1 MAIRDDEGAMAP
13 AKPRQ
18 AVVFIHGMGEQRPME
33 TLRRFVKALLP
44 GGAYYSKPDEISDSY
59 ELRRLKLRRRPADD
73 PEAKD
78 WPDTDFYEY
87 YWAHYMY
94 GTLISHIVSWGW
106 LVMNRGWTVCRTR
119 PQQLPPRLPS
129 LVYTAWTITIVA
141 VVLLVA
147 ILAYPLYCHQRGSCP
162 SLAIMDVG
170 WAAIVIAVLNV
181 LLKYV
186 VRPVAL
192 GAILDVVG
200 DAARYLDVNPT
211 NVARRYDILR
221 GGIAMLRKLHE
232 DCDQEGDVVMYRYG
246 RIVLVG
252 HSLGSVIAYDILGHY
267 FHEVNAKMPV
277 NEDDFTE
284 VENFSGSN
292 DAPTFAGADPY
303 DKSEIFRT
311 NQRLAWRRFMQ
322 HAPSGVRLPSRT
334 RKHGRWIVTDL
345 VTMGSPLAYAPIL
358 LAEGIDEFEA
368 KKHMRELPTCPP
380 DRSHSVKPGRFTIN
394 VSFETARIYDALI
407 LQHHAFF
414 AVTRWTNIFFTRDI
428 IGGRLDRVFGTGIN
442 DVELSGSSFL
452 RAHSSY
458 WSLHEIG
465 GARCVDA
472 VRSIL
477 TEAVGRDDPVS

>member
-1 MAIRDDEGAMAP
+1 MVIRDDEAAMAP

-18 AVVFIHGMGEQRPME
+18 AVVFIHGIGEQRPME
-33 TLRRFVKALLP
+33 TLRRFVQALLP

-59 ELRRLKLRRRPADD
+59 ELRRLKLRRWPADL
-73 PEAKD
+73 EAKE

-87 YWAHYMY
+87 YWAHHMH
-94 GTLISHIVSWGW
+94 GTLISHIVLWGW
-106 LVMNRGWTVCRTR
+106 LVMKRGWTGRRERTH
-119 PQQLPPRLPS
+119 QLPPRLPR
-129 LVYTAWTITIVA
+129 LVYTVWAITIVA

-147 ILAYPLYCHQRGSCP
+147 ILAYPLYCQQRGSCP
-162 SLAIMDVG
+162 ALEIMDAG
-170 WAAIVIAVLNV
+170 WAAMVIAVLGV
-181 LLKYV
+181 ILRHV

-200 DAARYLDVNPT
+200 DAARYLDVNPK

-221 GGIAMLRKLHE
+221 GGVGMLRKLHE
-232 DCDQEGDVVMYRYG
+232 DCDQEGDLVMFRYG
-246 RIVLVG
+246 RIVLVS
-252 HSLGSVIAYDILGHY
+252 HSLGSVIAYDILTHY
-267 FHEVNAKMPV
+267 FHEVNARMPV
-277 NEDDFTE
+277 AEDDFTQ

-292 DAPTFAGADPY
+292 GAPKFAGADPY
-303 DKSEIFRT
+303 ADSETFRT
-311 NQRLAWRRFMQ
+311 NQRPAWRWFTRRT
-322 HAPSGVRLPSRT
+322 PSGIQLPSEK

-358 LAEGIDEFEA
+358 LADGIDEFEA

-394 VSFETARIYDALI
+394 VSFETAHIHDALI

-428 IGGRLDRVFGTGIN
+428 VGGRLAPVFGTGIK
-442 DVELSGSSFL
+442 DVELPGSSFL

-458 WSLHEIG
+458 WALDMV
-465 GARCVDA
+465 GAVCVDA

-477 TEAVGRDDPVS
+477 TEAVGPDDRVS